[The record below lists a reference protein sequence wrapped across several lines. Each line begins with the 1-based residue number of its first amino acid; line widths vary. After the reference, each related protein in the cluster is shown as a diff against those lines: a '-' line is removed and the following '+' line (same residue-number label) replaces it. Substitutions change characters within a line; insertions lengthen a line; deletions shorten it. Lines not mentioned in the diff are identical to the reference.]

1 MARQSKKA
9 DKLKRSDTLS
19 LRINPGLKAG
29 LSIASAYLEKSMSS
43 VIERALWDFFE
54 NHTISQYDMA
64 EPTREGRV
72 ETDGKAAIAS
82 ILELTWCDDPFLMN
96 LRIYLVLPKGLAER
110 DRLIAET
117 VFASPYFAGDD
128 DVFGGRELGLVYP
141 LIDVEKARLDTELL
155 TSYAEYRVHELQRPD
170 SGLQLGYA
178 EYAELKRKRD
188 ESVTAKAARP
198 GKYHILK
205 SSDQRYS
212 FRLLA
217 DNGQILLQGL
227 PCSDRILAMDD
238 IRKFKSVSKDRD
250 AYEVRQGVD
259 DSYSFVVTHKQRAL
273 AKSQPFMSIAEA
285 EEAIEQ
291 LINIAQASQ
300 LEKNL
305 E

>member
-1 MARQSKKA
+1 MARQLKKA

-19 LRINPGLKAG
+19 LRINPGMKAG

-43 VIERALWDFFE
+43 VIEYALGYLFE
-54 NHTISQYDMA
+54 KVSIWEHD
-64 EPTREGRV
+64 
-72 ETDGKAAIAS
+72 IAPPLRKKVGGTGEVGIDD
-82 ILELTWCDDPFLMN
+82 ILKLTWCDDPFLLI
-96 LRIYLVLPKGLAER
+96 LRIYLVLPKGLAEK

-117 VFASPYFAGDD
+117 VFASPYFAGED
-128 DVFGGRELGLVYP
+128 DVFDGLHPELVYP
-141 LIDVEKARLDTELL
+141 LIDVERARLETEILA
-155 TSYAEYRVHELQRPD
+155 SYAEYRVHELQRPD
-170 SGLQLGYA
+170 GGLQLGYA

-188 ESVTAKAARP
+188 DSLTAKAARP
-198 GKYHILK
+198 GKYHVLK

-212 FRLLA
+212 FRLIA

-227 PCSDRILAMDD
+227 PCSDRIMAMDD
-238 IRKFKSVSKDRD
+238 IRKFKSISKDRD
-250 AYEVRQGVD
+250 AYEVRQGTEGACM
-259 DSYSFVVTHKQRAL
+259 FVVIHKQREL
-273 AKSQPFMSIAEA
+273 AKSHHFRSVAEA